1 MDVATLVFGA
11 VAALKNLRDLTAS
24 LGKSVPEEVRAQV
37 VALYDKIS
45 EVQGAV
51 LAAQQREA
59 EVTKRCRDLEDQLG
73 LMNDWQK
80 EKARYTLQNI
90 DDLAFVYGP
99 RPMAAFATLMAAFA
113 TVMSDDPHWLCANCF
128 EEGKKSHLQAEELT
142 GNGTLRPWTCPRCHT
157 SVLVR
162 SRTKPGLGRSILS

>member
-1 MDVATLVFGA
+1 MDLAALVFGA

-59 EVTKRCRDLEDQLG
+59 EITKRCRDLEDQLG

-80 EKARYTLQNI
+80 EKARYTLKNI

-99 RPMAAFATLMAAFA
+99 RPMGAFA
-113 TVMSDDPHWLCANCF
+113 TVMGDDPHWLCANCF

-142 GNGTLRPWTCPRCHT
+142 GNGTLRPWTCPRCH
-157 SVLVR
+157 SCVLVG
-162 SRTKPGLGRSILS
+162 SRTKPG